1 MFETL
6 FTNQLNLDRH
16 RAAPCPETREAFL
29 VHCAEQGY
37 PHASLKKIAWILL
50 VFSQSIDLCRP
61 GLITA
66 KEIEYAVKHRIRY
79 ARRPEGETAS
89 RRSQLIFIHTATA
102 WLRFCGY
109 VIEKERA
116 TGSIFDEYIDK
127 FKKFMRDERGLSS
140 VTITFNCEK
149 VTNFVRFVGPDKS
162 SLNDISIHDVD
173 AYLAHQGNHGWS
185 RRSLHTLANALR
197 SFFHYAETQYWVK
210 GVAAAI
216 DAPRVYAQ
224 ETLPLGPTWE
234 EVTQLI
240 DSFSSDGTADLRAR
254 AIVLLLAVYGLRR
267 GEVAEL
273 RLEDVD
279 WVGEI
284 LHVTRPKQRCTQQYP
299 LDQTVGDAILRYIK
313 EARPKCTYR
322 QLFLTLDAPIRPLL
336 PRAISHIIRSRLKNL
351 GIDVPKKGAHCLRH
365 ACARHLLESGFSL
378 KQIGDQLGHRTS
390 SATRQYV
397 KVDLDGL
404 RQVAELDLGDLL

>member
-1 MFETL
+1 MFDTL
-6 FTNQLNLDRH
+6 FTRPLNLARH
-16 RAAPCPETREAFL
+16 RTAPCPESREAFL

-61 GLITA
+61 GRIMA
-66 KEIEYAVKHRIRY
+66 KEIEYAVEHRIRY
-79 ARRPEGETAS
+79 ARRPEGVTES

-109 VIEKERA
+109 VVEKEHA
-116 TGSIFDEYIDK
+116 TVNIFDEYIEK
-127 FKKFMRDERGLSS
+127 FTKFMRDERGLSNA
-140 VTITFNCEK
+140 TITFNCEK
-149 VTNFVRFVGPDKS
+149 LTDFVRFVGSDKA
-162 SLNDISIHDVD
+162 SLSDISIHDVD

-197 SFFHYAETQYWVK
+197 SFFHYAEAQYWVK

-224 ETLPLGPTWE
+224 ETLPLGPAWE
-234 EVTQLI
+234 DVTRLI
-240 DSFSSDGTADLRAR
+240 DSFPSDGAADLRAR

-267 GEVAEL
+267 GEVAAL

-284 LHVTRPKQRCTQQYP
+284 LHITRPKQRRTQQYP

-322 QLFLTLDAPIRPLL
+322 QLFLTLAAPIRPLL
-336 PRAISHIIRSRLKNL
+336 PRAISHIIRSRLITL
-351 GIDVPKKGAHCLRH
+351 GINVPKQGAHCLRH

-390 SATRQYV
+390 SATREYV